1 MQPDDRKTAKAAAKK
16 AGDEAEVLAKIA
28 EMPAPFDAIGKRL
41 HEIIMDAAP
50 ALTPRVRYGM
60 PWYMKDGT
68 SCCFFR
74 FAKGFGFI
82 TLGFDD
88 PTQLTG
94 DDGAPLV
101 ASAYRVTELS
111 AAVEAALSA
120 IVRKAAG

>member
-1 MQPDDRKTAKAAAKK
+1 MQPDDKKAAKRAE
-16 AGDEAEVLAKIA
+16 DEAELLARIA

-74 FAKGFGFI
+74 FAKGFDFI

-88 PTQLTG
+88 PTILAG
-94 DDGAPLV
+94 DDGAPHPLV
-101 ASAYRVTELS
+101 ASAYRITELDE
-111 AAVEAALSA
+111 AVEAKLSA
-120 IVRKAAG
+120 IVREAAN